1 MAKSNRMFVIW
12 VGRPKKDA
20 RGDYFLPAQGEAIGA
35 YPDRKT
41 ALAKAYSVVAK
52 KGVYVCIAEAWTD
65 RNEDECVNDIGFAY
79 PAKRKNGV
87 AILFRRVLGW
97 YDSISDDTYLA
108 DLTPQ
113 GGLRNKR

>member
-1 MAKSNRMFVIW
+1 MFVIW
-12 VGRPKKDA
+12 IGKPRKD
-20 RGDYFLPAQGEAIGA
+20 RNGELFLPAQGEAIGA

-41 ALAKAYSVVAK
+41 ALAHAYKVVAQ

-65 RNEDECVNDIGFAY
+65 RDGDECVNDFGFVY

-87 AILFRRVLGW
+87 AILFRKVLGW